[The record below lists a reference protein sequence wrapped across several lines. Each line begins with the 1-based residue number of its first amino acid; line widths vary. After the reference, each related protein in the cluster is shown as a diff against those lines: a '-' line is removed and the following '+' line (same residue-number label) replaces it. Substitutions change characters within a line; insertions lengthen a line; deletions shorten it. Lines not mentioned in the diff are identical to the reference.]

1 MSRVRTSLDHK
12 RIQRLIWLVFTVF
25 VLLGYSLHS
34 VAGSVSYPMV
44 MEAYGTISSPPV
56 ILEEGNYSGTTTI
69 YTNSTSAKVNV
80 TAPLFDYVDNDN
92 SDVDSSPD
100 KGTHSNF
107 TAEQYGPDSIYDTLT
122 EGDYGPVVVNNTENF
137 VDNNSSNVDG
147 VADKGT
153 SSNFTAQQD
162 SNVLYNDTLTE
173 ANTAGGEN
181 TTAKT
186 NAFVAY
192 RDSTT
197 SLNTPKER
205 IWTGES
211 VVWGGQSELVTSG
224 SPVRFTRVAYSPI
237 AARSTEK
244 IVVTLSDDGGL
255 DAYVWN
261 GTSWTVTNNIGLVG
275 ITANAYKCFDIAY
288 EKTSGKAVLVYA
300 INSTN
305 TGQDL
310 AYKTW
315 IYGTGWS
322 TEYYIDDT
330 VHATNI
336 QYYWVSLASNPTSGS
351 NEITMVAL
359 DFTDSDGNG
368 WVWSGSAWGSIYEL
382 DATVSITTEE
392 CIAVAYEAQS
402 GRAWTAVGSGSSAST
417 FSMRSQTAGT
427 WNATK
432 DSPNVGGV
440 PNWVTLKADPASNK
454 LMLVSVDG
462 STDLNIV
469 YYTGSGS
476 WTVNAGTFAEDAT
489 VDSNAARCA
498 DFAWEISGSVGI
510 IVWGT
515 ANNALSARKFVAATP
530 AWSAITPSGS
540 VAGTHP
546 WVQLR
551 TNTRSISGDMR
562 ILGAFLNTNFD
573 LGALRWDGTTL
584 TLIGD
589 ATFTANTIVT
599 TYECFEIEFM
609 NFGPPIPDNY
619 ELDYEFSWTTA
630 SFSEANEYLCIRTNS
645 FTGTAENLGVDVWN
659 GAGWTAISDALTAS
673 AWNNIS
679 ISTYLTDAT
688 IYFRFIGKTETS
700 DTAQNTWTIECNLI
714 HTWST
719 QSSYQLDLE
728 VQWTNAGYTRTNEEL
743 CIKTGTLGAENLRVD
758 VWNGSTWITVI
769 SALLPNVWN
778 NVSVTS
784 YLTSATFTT
793 RYKGGNETND
803 TVQDSWQI
811 DAALLHVW
819 TESTY
824 DYVLQVVNQVADNWT
839 INLRVYDTSNIV
851 PRLLKTTIS
860 FHDGTS
866 SDQIIVN
873 DGSVTQTG
881 GPPYSLTGNATIYIS
896 MSNLQATATGTS
908 YLYTYLT
915 IQVPSK
921 STYTIHIIT
930 FEIT

>member
-1 MSRVRTSLDHK
+1 MSRARTSLDHK

-34 VAGSVSYPMV
+34 VTGSVSYPMV

-56 ILEEGNYSGTTTI
+56 ILKEGNYSGTTTI

-100 KGTHSNF
+100 EGTHSNF
-107 TAEQYGPDSIYDTLT
+107 TAEQYGPDSIYDTLI

-137 VDNNSSNVDG
+137 VDNNSSNVDAHVG
-147 VADKGT
+147 HGT

-162 SNVLYNDTLTE
+162 ANVAYNDTLTE
-173 ANTAGGEN
+173 ADTGSPNVTSSFGWSTA
-181 TTAKT
+181 
-186 NAFVAY
+186 
-192 RDSTT
+192 STT
-197 SLNTPKER
+197 GTNTIEGTICGSNYTATGNGYVLNITAYITITTSAKLGRAALYFASNHTKIAE
-205 IWTGES
+205 T
-211 VVWGGQSELVTSG
+211 SEVTLAVAAASWRTFTFTSQPQIYSGTEYLLVTWSASG
-224 SPVRFTRVAYSPI
+224 SGTGLLSYATGTTTQGHVYTAAY
-237 AARSTEK
+237 
-244 IVVTLSDDGGL
+244 
-255 DAYVWN
+255 
-261 GTSWTVTNNIGLVG
+261 
-275 ITANAYKCFDIAY
+275 
-288 EKTSGKAVLVYA
+288 
-300 INSTN
+300 NSTN
-305 TGQDL
+305 FPTTL
-310 AYKTW
+310 
-315 IYGTGWS
+315 
-322 TEYYIDDT
+322 
-330 VHATNI
+330 
-336 QYYWVSLASNPTSGS
+336 SNPT
-351 NEITMVAL
+351 
-359 DFTDSDGNG
+359 
-368 WVWSGSAWGSIYEL
+368 
-382 DATVSITTEE
+382 
-392 CIAVAYEAQS
+392 
-402 GRAWTAVGSGSSAST
+402 
-417 FSMRSQTAGT
+417 
-427 WNATK
+427 
-432 DSPNVGGV
+432 
-440 PNWVTLKADPASNK
+440 
-454 LMLVSVDG
+454 
-462 STDLNIV
+462 
-469 YYTGSGS
+469 
-476 WTVNAGTFAEDAT
+476 
-489 VDSNAARCA
+489 
-498 DFAWEISGSVGI
+498 
-510 IVWGT
+510 
-515 ANNALSARKFVAATP
+515 
-530 AWSAITPSGS
+530 
-540 VAGTHP
+540 H
-546 WVQLR
+546 
-551 TNTRSISGDMR
+551 
-562 ILGAFLNTNFD
+562 NTNKFD
-573 LGALRWDGTTL
+573 IYVNYTT
-584 TLIGD
+584 
-589 ATFTANTIVT
+589 VT
-599 TYECFEIEFM
+599 T
-609 NFGPPIPDNY
+609 NY
-619 ELDYEFSWTTA
+619 ELDYEFQWTTA
-630 SFSEANEYLCIRTNS
+630 DSAQANEYLCIRTS
-645 FTGTAENLGVDVWN
+645 TFTGTAENIGVDVWT
-659 GAGWTAISDALTAS
+659 GTPAAWVSISNALTTNT
-673 AWNNIS
+673 WNNIS
-679 ISTYLTDAT
+679 ISNYLNQST
-688 IYFRFIGKTETS
+688 ITFRLVGKTETS
-700 DTAQNTWTIECNLI
+700 DSAQNTWQIECSLL

-719 QSSYQLDLE
+719 QSNYQLDLE

-851 PRLLKTTIS
+851 PRLLKTTMS

>member
-34 VAGSVSYPMV
+34 VAGSVSYPIV

-80 TAPLFDYVDNDN
+80 TAPLFDYVDNDS

-100 KGTHSNF
+100 EGTHSNF

-162 SNVLYNDTLTE
+162 ANVAYNDTLTE
-173 ANTAGGEN
+173 ANTAAGG
-181 TTAKT
+181 
-186 NAFVAY
+186 
-192 RDSTT
+192 T
-197 SLNTPKER
+197 SD
-205 IWTGES
+205 
-211 VVWGGQSELVTSG
+211 VFTSG
-224 SPVRFTRVAYSPI
+224 FEVGA
-237 AARSTEK
+237 
-244 IVVTLSDDGGL
+244 
-255 DAYVWN
+255 WN
-261 GTSWTVTNNIGLVG
+261 SQ
-275 ITANAYKCFDIAY
+275 FD
-288 EKTSGKAVLVYA
+288 
-300 INSTN
+300 
-305 TGQDL
+305 
-310 AYKTW
+310 
-315 IYGTGWS
+315 
-322 TEYYIDDT
+322 
-330 VHATNI
+330 
-336 QYYWVSLASNPTSGS
+336 
-351 NEITMVAL
+351 
-359 DFTDSDGNG
+359 
-368 WVWSGSAWGSIYEL
+368 
-382 DATVSITTEE
+382 
-392 CIAVAYEAQS
+392 
-402 GRAWTAVGSGSSAST
+402 
-417 FSMRSQTAGT
+417 QTAGT
-427 WNATK
+427 WLRGTNSTPG
-432 DSPNVGGV
+432 SP
-440 PNWVTLKADPASNK
+440 WVTHSGTNMSYAGATQ
-454 LMLVSVDG
+454 DG
-462 STDLNIV
+462 SLTSDDIDMSGASQIGISFWYMEDDVDAADNWYL
-469 YYTGSGS
+469 YY
-476 WTVNAGTFAEDAT
+476 
-489 VDSNAARCA
+489 
-498 DFAWEISGSVGI
+498 
-510 IVWGT
+510 
-515 ANNALSARKFVAATP
+515 
-530 AWSAITPSGS
+530 
-540 VAGTHP
+540 
-546 WVQLR
+546 
-551 TNTRSISGDMR
+551 
-562 ILGAFLNTNFD
+562 
-573 LGALRWDGTTL
+573 WDGAAYDFIVDLQT
-584 TLIGD
+584 
-589 ATFTANTIVT
+589 ATEDTWLKYSSTVTDSQYFISTFRIRFTATSPDSG
-599 TYECFEIEFM
+599 EACFVDDVVI
-609 NFGPPIPDNY
+609 NKTLSDNY
-619 ELDYEFSWTTA
+619 ELDYEFSWTTTDYD
-630 SFSEANEYLCIRTNS
+630 EANEYLCIRTNT
-645 FTGTAENLGVDVWN
+645 FAGTAENLGVDVWN
-659 GAGWTAISDALTAS
+659 GAGWTSISSALTAS
-673 AWNNIS
+673 TWNNIS

-719 QSSYQLDLE
+719 QSNYQLDLE

-743 CIKTGTLGAENLRVD
+743 CIKTETLGAENLRVD

-896 MSNLQATATGTS
+896 MSNLRATATGTS